1 MAVVTTVVAG
11 VVAAAAAAAV
21 VVDVVAAAAAVVVQ
35 GTRGHIRHHRQYR
48 QAGWVDQGNPPYLL
62 SRRCTCSSST
72 SGRMQAVMQQHVASE
87 LSQGTWGDHRGRM
100 WQVFFCCFFLFG
112 CSRAC
117 IQPLIHASQSG
128 ARSING
134 GNPALPALTLSI
146 LTGHCPP
153 CEGRRWC
160 CNHRV

>member
-1 MAVVTTVVAG
+1 MVDMAVVTTVVAG

-100 WQVFFCCFFLFG
+100 WQVFFLFFCLDARERVYSHQYMRG
-112 CSRAC
+112 SLARALLTVE
-117 IQPLIHASQSG
+117 I
-128 ARSING
+128 
-134 GNPALPALTLSI
+134 LPCL
-146 LTGHCPP
+146 H
-153 CEGRRWC
+153 
-160 CNHRV
+160 